1 MSNLESFIKQYL
13 NNKRI
18 SESKSGYAA
27 WLRRRGIDPT
37 LAESQK
43 ISDTDVEEK
52 RAEFGIGSK
61 SSDLRNAGI
70 ASSGYSRFLSDS
82 IQKESLDK
90 KKKSYSAIMAQKLQ
104 NQKEFTDQ
112 SIADER
118 EAEAKEKA
126 KIALEEKRR
135 KEAEEAA
142 KKAAEENAAK
152 SESEKKRLNTT
163 IRTRLEDAAIINY
176 DDAYQYAIEM
186 GAAEEDAKML
196 AGTTT
201 KIAREKAQSSVIKA
215 IVNKRYTKNQ
225 AMEYALSLGL
235 SPDDAEALAEIAFK
249 TNESTENIT
258 SYDDYLKY
266 LENKIK
272 NSN

>member
-1 MSNLESFIKQYL
+1 
-13 NNKRI
+13 
-18 SESKSGYAA
+18 
-27 WLRRRGIDPT
+27 
-37 LAESQK
+37 
-43 ISDTDVEEK
+43 
-52 RAEFGIGSK
+52 
-61 SSDLRNAGI
+61 
-70 ASSGYSRFLSDS
+70 
-82 IQKESLDK
+82 
-90 KKKSYSAIMAQKLQ
+90 MAQKLQ

-112 SIADER
+112 SIDDER

-126 KIALEEKRR
+126 EIALEEKRR

-142 KKAAEENAAK
+142 KKAAEESAAK
-152 SESEKKRLNTT
+152 RESEKKRLNTT

-235 SPDDAEALAEIAFK
+235 SQDDAEALAEIAFK

-272 NSN
+272 N